1 MVKTQA
7 RQSGLLNAPG
17 GGSGAPHKMCCY
29 LPVLA
34 HTSIVHSK
42 FHTLLAIWLISAHAK
57 RFHMFWK
64 L

>member
-42 FHTLLAIWLISAHAK
+42 FHTLLAI
-57 RFHMFWK
+57 
-64 L
+64 